1 MEQLNTLDSI
11 LRQNNPKILTI
22 NRAIAEATEESHKI
36 STLRVNGLLDA
47 DACARLAQLRGQRRR
62 LAENEKLDE
71 VMDELLKVQQAVLDG
86 PDQLDAFDDDLFES
100 LVEKIVAESQT
111 MLRFRLHGGLELT
124 ERLEVT
130 AR

>member
-1 MEQLNTLDSI
+1 MNV
-11 LRQNNPKILTI
+11 
-22 NRAIAEATEESHKI
+22 I
-36 STLRVNGLLDA
+36 S
-47 DACARLAQLRGQRRR
+47 ARLAQLRGQRRR

-111 MLRFRLHGGLELT
+111 MLRFRFHGGLELT